1 MVMDTDSDTG
11 RDGDDD
17 TGDGPSVVGDLRR
30 CILFLTRLPLPGQRA
45 VEPAPLAK
53 CAWAFP
59 VAGLVAAVPAAA
71 VYGLAATAG
80 LPPLP
85 AAILCVACMVAL
97 TGALHE
103 DGLADVADGFGGGG
117 NKAEK
122 LEIMRD
128 SRIGGFGV
136 IALTLC
142 LAARITA
149 IAAIAGPAAVTGA
162 VIAAAVTSRA
172 AMAGVLYALPPA
184 RTGGPGAAAGKPTA
198 RCVAMAVVLAFAISL
213 AALDWIGADLAIV
226 AALLVGGAVA
236 LLARRQV
243 GGHTGDV
250 LGAVQQAA
258 EVAILLT
265 LAAVMAPGSPAG

>member
-1 MVMDTDSDTG
+1 MDTDSDAD
-11 RDGDDD
+11 RD
-17 TGDGPSVVGDLRR
+17 GDGPSVLDDLRR
-30 CILFLTRLPLPGQRA
+30 CILFLTRLPLPGRPM
-45 VEPAPLAK
+45 VEPAPLAR

-59 VAGLVAAVPAAA
+59 IAGLVAAVPAAA
-71 VYGLAATAG
+71 VYGLAAGAG

-103 DGLADVADGFGGGG
+103 DGLADVADGFGGGN

-128 SRIGGFGV
+128 SRVGAFGV
-136 IALTLC
+136 IALVLC
-142 LAARITA
+142 LAARIAA
-149 IAAIAGPAAVTGA
+149 IAAIAGPASVTGA

-172 AMAGVLYALPPA
+172 AMAAVLYALPAA
-184 RTGGPGAAAGKPTA
+184 RSGGLGAGAGKPT
-198 RCVAMAVVLAFAISL
+198 RRGVAIAVVLAFAMSL
-213 AALDWIGADLAIV
+213 AALDWVGADLAIV
-226 AALLVGGAVA
+226 AALLAGGWVA
-236 LLARRQV
+236 WLARRQV

-265 LAAVMAPGSPAG
+265 LAAIMT